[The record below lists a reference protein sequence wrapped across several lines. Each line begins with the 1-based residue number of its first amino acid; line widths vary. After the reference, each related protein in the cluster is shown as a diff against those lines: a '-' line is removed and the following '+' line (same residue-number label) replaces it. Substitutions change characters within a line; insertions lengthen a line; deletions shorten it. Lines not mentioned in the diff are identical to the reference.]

1 MKEDRMDQ
9 DKTQN
14 KGMPDQALDASQAA
28 GRAREDVASPSR
40 GKTGESQT
48 DYDQQVGDPNI
59 SVKQFTNDVEFIDN
73 RGPLGAGD

>member
-1 MKEDRMDQ
+1 MDQ
-9 DKTQN
+9 DKTQK
-14 KGMPDQALDASQAA
+14 KGMPDQAAKRKVEEPSTQ
-28 GRAREDVASPSR
+28 SR
-40 GKTGESQT
+40 GKAGDNRD

>member
-1 MKEDRMDQ
+1 MDQ

-14 KGMPDQALDASQAA
+14 KGMPDQDLDASQAA
-28 GRAREDVASPSR
+28 GRQKDVSAPSR
-40 GKTGESQT
+40 GKAADV
-48 DYDQQVGDPNI
+48 DYDQQVGDPTI

>member
-14 KGMPDQALDASQAA
+14 KGINQDQDASQAA
-28 GRAREDVASPSR
+28 GRQKDASAPSR
-40 GKTGESQT
+40 GKAGDSQN